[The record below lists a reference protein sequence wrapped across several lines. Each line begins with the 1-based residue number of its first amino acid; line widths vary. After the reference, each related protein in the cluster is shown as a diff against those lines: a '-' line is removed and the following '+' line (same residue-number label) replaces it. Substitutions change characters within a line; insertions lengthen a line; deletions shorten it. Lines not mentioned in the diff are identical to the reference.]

1 MPPKKNRGAVETKRP
16 KSGLAPGSASAGPAP
31 TGRAVTASGMPRRTG
46 AATPSAGA
54 AKIGKAPVKGKR
66 PGSGVGDCNQLLK
79 DAPPAERPNL
89 FMHKLR
95 LCSKSYDFSDLAS
108 DSLAKE
114 RKRATLLEICEFIN
128 APAKICCLVSENV
141 LAALFSM
148 IMANLMTLNEP
159 TTNGVEM
166 QQGSE
171 EEEPA
176 LFCEQAYAHMELVME
191 ILLRLVTK
199 GDTDA
204 KMMKKHLNTEFVSG
218 VLGCFTSRDPRL
230 REYLKTILHRV
241 YGRFMAY
248 RLFIRKA
255 IIDIF
260 FQFTYEDPRHAGI
273 GELLEILGSIING
286 FALPLKEE
294 HRQFLIKSLL
304 PLHKPANVQ
313 AYHPQLCYCI
323 VQFVEKDENL
333 SEIVMDHLLKWWPHT
348 NSQKQVLFLGEIEE
362 IVEIIA
368 ESEFKKIMVPLFQ
381 RVKKCLLSSHFQVAE
396 RALCLWQSPQILELI
411 RIHRSVI
418 IPIVYP
424 ALAHCRD
431 HWHASV
437 QSLGEQV
444 LDLYLDIDRPLIDE
458 CRQVLTVEL
467 AQQDTVRSERQARWK
482 MLEDA
487 AAKSKPGS

>member
-1 MPPKKNRGAVETKRP
+1 
-16 KSGLAPGSASAGPAP
+16 
-31 TGRAVTASGMPRRTG
+31 
-46 AATPSAGA
+46 
-54 AKIGKAPVKGKR
+54 
-66 PGSGVGDCNQLLK
+66 
-79 DAPPAERPNL
+79 
-89 FMHKLR
+89 
-95 LCSKSYDFSDLAS
+95 
-108 DSLAKE
+108 
-114 RKRATLLEICEFIN
+114 
-128 APAKICCLVSENV
+128 
-141 LAALFSM
+141 
-148 IMANLMTLNEP
+148 
-159 TTNGVEM
+159 
-166 QQGSE
+166 
-171 EEEPA
+171 
-176 LFCEQAYAHMELVME
+176 ME

-204 KMMKKHLNTEFVSG
+204 KMMKKHLNTEFVSAI
-218 VLGCFTSRDPRL
+218 LGCFTSRDPRL

-294 HRQFLIKSLL
+294 HRQFLIRSLL
-304 PLHKPANVQ
+304 PLHKPSNVQ

-323 VQFVEKDENL
+323 VQFVEKDERL
-333 SEIVMDHLLKWWPHT
+333 AEIVMQHLLKWWPHT

-368 ESEFKKIMVPLFQ
+368 EVEFTKIMIPLFE
-381 RVKKCLLSSHFQVAE
+381 RVAKCLQSSHFQVAE

-411 RIHRSVI
+411 RVHRGQI

-424 ALAHCRD
+424 ALVQCAQ
-431 HWHASV
+431 HWHQSV

-444 LDLYLDIDRPLIDE
+444 LELYLDCDKPLMDDCKKLHE
-458 CRQVLTVEL
+458 VEIANQAASKAKRAAEWKAL
-467 AQQDTVRSERQARWK
+467 EER
-482 MLEDA
+482 A
-487 AAKSKPGS
+487 AAGGR

>member
-1 MPPKKNRGAVETKRP
+1 M
-16 KSGLAPGSASAGPAP
+16 S
-31 TGRAVTASGMPRRTG
+31 RRTG
-46 AATPSAGA
+46 AVTPSTAAGGV
-54 AKIGKAPVKGKR
+54 KVGKAPVKGKR
-66 PGSGVGDCNQLLK
+66 PGSGVGDCNQFLK
-79 DAPPAERPNL
+79 DASAQERPNL

-95 LCSKSYDFSDLAS
+95 LCSKIYDFSDPES
-108 DSLAKE
+108 ETVAKE
-114 RKRATLLEICEFIN
+114 KKRSTLLEICEFIN
-128 APAKICCLVSENV
+128 APAKTCCLVSENV

-148 IMANLMTLNEP
+148 IMTNLMTLNEP

-176 LFCEQAYAHMELVME
+176 LFCEAAYSHMELVME

-204 KMMKKHLNTEFVSG
+204 KMMKKHLNTEFVSA

-304 PLHKPANVQ
+304 PLHKPANVA

-323 VQFVEKDENL
+323 VQFVEKDERL
-333 SEIVMDHLLKWWPHT
+333 AEIVMQHLLKWWPHT

-368 ESEFKKIMVPLFQ
+368 EGEFTKIMVPLFE
-381 RVKKCLLSSHFQVAE
+381 RVANRCLLSPHFQVAE

-411 RIHRSVI
+411 KQYRGVI

-424 ALAHCRD
+424 ALVVNGQ
-431 HWHASV
+431 HWHQSV

-444 LDLYLDIDRPLIDE
+444 LELYLDIDKPLIDE
-458 CRQVLTVEL
+458 CRQRHQEQISED
-467 AQQDTVRSERQARWK
+467 QQMKAAREAKWK
-482 MLEDA
+482 AIEEV
-487 AAKSKPGS
+487 AKTKKPVQ

>member
-1 MPPKKNRGAVETKRP
+1 M
-16 KSGLAPGSASAGPAP
+16 
-31 TGRAVTASGMPRRTG
+31 
-46 AATPSAGA
+46 
-54 AKIGKAPVKGKR
+54 KR
-66 PGSGVGDCNQLLK
+66 PGSGVDNANQLLK
-79 DAPPAERPNL
+79 DASAADRPNL
-89 FMHKLR
+89 FLHKLR
-95 LCSKSYDFSDLAS
+95 LCSKNYDFSDVEGETA
-108 DSLAKE
+108 AKE

-128 APAKICCLVSENV
+128 APAKICCLLAESV
-141 LAALFSM
+141 LDALFRM
-148 IMANLMTLNEP
+148 VLANLMSLNEP

-204 KMMKKHLNTEFVSG
+204 KMMKKHLNTEFVSAI
-218 VLGCFTSRDPRL
+218 LGCFTSRDPRL

-255 IIDIF
+255 IVDIF

-294 HRQFLIKSLL
+294 HRQFLVKSLL
-304 PLHKPANVQ
+304 PLHKPANVA

-323 VQFVEKDENL
+323 VQFVEKDEKL
-333 SEIVMDHLLKWWPHT
+333 AETVILHLLKWWPHT

-362 IVEIIA
+362 VVEITSEA
-368 ESEFKKIMVPLFQ
+368 EFDKIKRPLFE
-381 RVKKCLLSSHFQVAE
+381 RVAKCLLSSHFQVAE

-411 RIHRSVI
+411 RLHRNDI

-424 ALAHCRD
+424 ALVVNSQ
-431 HWHASV
+431 HWHQSV

-444 LDLYLDIDRPLIDE
+444 LDLYNDMDKPLVDE
-458 CRQVLTVEL
+458 CRQRHQEQVAKKEN
-467 AQQDTVRSERQARWK
+467 DTASRATKWK
-482 MLEDA
+482 ALEDMA
-487 AAKSKPGS
+487 SRKGR

>member
-1 MPPKKNRGAVETKRP
+1 MKV
-16 KSGLAPGSASAGPAP
+16 
-31 TGRAVTASGMPRRTG
+31 
-46 AATPSAGA
+46 
-54 AKIGKAPVKGKR
+54 GKAPVKGKR
-66 PGSGVGDCNQLLK
+66 PGSGVGDCNKPLK
-79 DAPPAERPNL
+79 DVSPAERPSL
-89 FMHKLR
+89 FMQKLA
-95 LCSKSYDFSDLAS
+95 LCSKSYDFSSPDA
-108 DSLAKE
+108 DVQAKE
-114 RKRATLLEICEFIN
+114 RKRATLLEICDFIN

-141 LAALFSM
+141 LSALFSM

-159 TTNGVEM
+159 TTNGVDNTP
-166 QQGSE
+166 GAASE

-204 KMMKKHLNTEFVSG
+204 KMMKKHLNTEFVSS

-304 PLHKPANVQ
+304 PLHKPANVA

-323 VQFVEKDENL
+323 VQFVEKDERL
-333 SEIVMDHLLKWWPHT
+333 AEIVMHHLLKWWPHT

-368 ESEFKKIMVPLFQ
+368 EAEFVKIMVPLFE
-381 RVKKCLLSSHFQVAE
+381 RVAKCLLSSHFQVAE

-411 RIHRSVI
+411 RQYRATI

-424 ALAHCRD
+424 ALVVNSQ

-444 LDLYLDIDRPLIDE
+444 LELYMDMDLPLIDE
-458 CRQVLTVEL
+458 CRKRHQEEQDQQEQVK
-467 AQQDTVRSERQARWK
+467 AMRMAKWK
-482 MLEDA
+482 AIEDQ
-487 AAKSKPGS
+487 AAKAKPGTN

>member
-1 MPPKKNRGAVETKRP
+1 MGGVEQQKRP
-16 KSGLAPGSASAGPAP
+16 KS
-31 TGRAVTASGMPRRTG
+31 RV
-46 AATPSAGA
+46 
-54 AKIGKAPVKGKR
+54 
-66 PGSGVGDCNQLLK
+66 GVGDCNQLLK
-79 DAPPAERPNL
+79 DASPADRPNL
-89 FMHKLR
+89 FMNKLR
-95 LCSKSYDFSDLAS
+95 LCSKSYDFSDPDS
-108 DSLAKE
+108 DTLAKE

-141 LAALFSM
+141 LAQLFAM
-148 IMANLMTLNEP
+148 IHANLMTLNEP

-166 QQGSE
+166 PQGSE

-176 LFCEQAYAHMELVME
+176 LFCEEAYAHMELVME
-191 ILLRLVTK
+191 SLLRLVTK

-204 KMMKKHLNTEFVSG
+204 KMMKKHLNTEFVSA

-294 HRQFLIKSLL
+294 HRQFLIRSLL
-304 PLHKPANVQ
+304 PLHKPANVS

-323 VQFVEKDENL
+323 VQFVEKDERL
-333 SEIVMDHLLKWWPHT
+333 SEMVMQHLLKWWPHT

-362 IVEIIA
+362 IVEIMP
-368 ESEFKKIMVPLFQ
+368 EPEFTKIMVPLFE
-381 RVKKCLLSSHFQVAE
+381 RVSKCLLSSHFQVAE

-411 RIHRSVI
+411 KQYRTTIV
-418 IPIVYP
+418 PIVYP
-424 ALAHCRD
+424 ALVVNSQ
-431 HWHASV
+431 HWHQSV
-437 QSLGEQV
+437 QTLGEQV
-444 LDLYLDIDRPLIDE
+444 LELYMDTDMALIEECKQKQDE
-458 CRQVLTVEL
+458 E
-467 AQQDTVRSERQARWK
+467 EARRGEAKVARDAKWK
-482 MLEDA
+482 QLEEA
-487 AAKSKPGS
+487 ANKARADGKT

>member
-1 MPPKKNRGAVETKRP
+1 VT
-16 KSGLAPGSASAGPAP
+16 PAAAAA
-31 TGRAVTASGMPRRTG
+31 TGVRRT
-46 AATPSAGA
+46 A
-54 AKIGKAPVKGKR
+54 VKGKR
-66 PGSGVGDCNQLLK
+66 PGSGVGDANQLLK
-79 DAPPAERPNL
+79 DASAADRPNL
-89 FMHKLR
+89 FLHKLR
-95 LCSKSYDFSDLAS
+95 LCSKNYDFSDPES
-108 DSLAKE
+108 DTAAKE

-128 APAKICCLVSENV
+128 APAKICCLLSESV

-148 IMANLMTLNEP
+148 VLANLMTLNEP

-204 KMMKKHLNTEFVSG
+204 KMMKKHLNTEFVSAI
-218 VLGCFTSRDPRL
+218 LGCFTSRDPRL

-304 PLHKPANVQ
+304 PLHKPANVA

-323 VQFVEKDENL
+323 VQFVEKDERL
-333 SEIVMDHLLKWWPHT
+333 AETVILHLLKWWPHT

-362 IVEIIA
+362 IVEITA
-368 ESEFKKIMVPLFQ
+368 EMEFTKIMSPLFE
-381 RVKKCLLSSHFQVAE
+381 RVAKCLYSSHFQVAE

-411 RIHRSVI
+411 RVHRAVI

-424 ALAHCRD
+424 ALIVNAQ
-431 HWHASV
+431 HWHQSV

-444 LDLYLDIDRPLIDE
+444 LELYNDMDKALIDD
-458 CRQVLTVEL
+458 CRTTHQETVARNE
-467 AQQDTVRSERQARWK
+467 ADRSDRDAKWK
-482 MLEDA
+482 ALEDA
-487 AAKSKPGS
+487 AKRR

>member
-1 MPPKKNRGAVETKRP
+1 M
-16 KSGLAPGSASAGPAP
+16 S
-31 TGRAVTASGMPRRTG
+31 RRTG
-46 AATPSAGA
+46 AVTPSGA
-54 AKIGKAPVKGKR
+54 AGSKVGKAPVKGKR

-79 DAPPAERPNL
+79 DATPADRPNL
-89 FMHKLR
+89 FMSKLR
-95 LCSKSYDFSDLAS
+95 LCSKPYDFSDLEGEPA
-108 DSLAKE
+108 AKE
-114 RKRATLLEICEFIN
+114 KKRATLLEICEFIN

-148 IMANLMTLNEP
+148 IITNLMTLNEP

-204 KMMKKHLNTEFVSG
+204 KMMKKHLNTEFVSA

-294 HRQFLIKSLL
+294 HRQFLERSLL
-304 PLHKPANVQ
+304 PLHKPANVA

-323 VQFVEKDENL
+323 VQFVEKEESL
-333 SEIVMDHLLKWWPHT
+333 SEVIMSKLLKWWPVT
-348 NSQKQVLFLGEIEE
+348 NSAKQVLFLGEIEE
-362 IVEIIA
+362 IVEIIQEEQFA
-368 ESEFKKIMVPLFQ
+368 TIMIPLFE
-381 RVKKCLLSSHFQVAE
+381 RVAKCLLSSHFQVAE
-396 RALCLWQSPQILELI
+396 RALCLWQSPQMLENI
-411 RIHRSVI
+411 RKYRADI
-418 IPIVYP
+418 IPIVHP
-424 ALAHCRD
+424 ALMANSN

-444 LDLYLDIDRPLIDE
+444 LELYNDMDPNLMKKCLRDYKE
-458 CRQVLTVEL
+458 NL
-467 AQQDTVRSERQARWK
+467 AAKEALATEKKAKWQAIEE
-482 MLEDA
+482 MA
-487 AAKSKPGS
+487 AANRG

>member
-1 MPPKKNRGAVETKRP
+1 M
-16 KSGLAPGSASAGPAP
+16 
-31 TGRAVTASGMPRRTG
+31 
-46 AATPSAGA
+46 TPSAAGA
-54 AKIGKAPVKGKR
+54 KVGKAPVKGKR

-79 DAPPAERPNL
+79 DASPADRPNL

-95 LCSKSYDFSDLAS
+95 LCSKSYDFSDPDS
-108 DSLAKE
+108 DTAAKE

-204 KMMKKHLNTEFVSG
+204 KMMKKHLNTEFVSA

-304 PLHKPANVQ
+304 PLHKPANVS

-323 VQFVEKDENL
+323 VQFVEKDERL
-333 SEIVMDHLLKWWPHT
+333 AEIVMQHLLKWWPHT

-362 IVEIIA
+362 IVEIVH
-368 ESEFKKIMVPLFQ
+368 EEFQKIMVPLFS
-381 RVKKCLLSSHFQVAE
+381 RVAKCLLSSHFQVAE

-411 RIHRSVI
+411 RQYRAEI

-424 ALAHCRD
+424 ALRKNAK

-444 LDLYLDIDRPLIDE
+444 LELYMDIDQPLVDE
-458 CRQVLTVEL
+458 CERSSKVDEAEMKEKTASREAAWKNLEAR
-467 AQQDTVRSERQARWK
+467 AQTAR
-482 MLEDA
+482 DR
-487 AAKSKPGS
+487 GGQ

>member
-1 MPPKKNRGAVETKRP
+1 MPPKKTRIGAAVEQQKRP
-16 KSGLAPGSASAGPAP
+16 KSGASP
-31 TGRAVTASGMPRRTG
+31 ASGVSVVGGATRATTAPRRAG
-46 AATPSAGA
+46 AVTPSAAGG
-54 AKIGKAPVKGKR
+54 KLGKAPVKGKR

-79 DAPPAERPNL
+79 DASPQERPNL

-95 LCSKSYDFSDLAS
+95 LCSKSYDFSDPDS
-108 DSLAKE
+108 DTAAKE

-141 LAALFSM
+141 LAQLFSM
-148 IMANLMTLNEP
+148 IMSNLMTLNEP

-166 QQGSE
+166 PQGSE

-176 LFCEQAYAHMELVME
+176 LFCEEAYAHMELVME
-191 ILLRLVTK
+191 SLLRLVTK

-204 KMMKKHLNTEFVSG
+204 KMMKKHLNTEFVSA

-294 HRQFLIKSLL
+294 HRQFLIRSLL
-304 PLHKPANVQ
+304 PLHKPANVA

-323 VQFVEKDENL
+323 VQFVEKDERL
-333 SEIVMDHLLKWWPHT
+333 SEIVMQHLLKWWPHV

-362 IVEIIA
+362 IVEIMP
-368 ESEFKKIMVPLFQ
+368 ESEFCKIMIPLFD
-381 RVKKCLLSSHFQVAE
+381 RVSKCLLSSHFQVAE

-411 RIHRSVI
+411 RQFRATI

-424 ALAHCRD
+424 ALVVNAQ
-431 HWHASV
+431 HWHQSV
-437 QSLGEQV
+437 QTLGEQV
-444 LDLYLDIDRPLIDE
+444 LELYMDTDKSLIDE
-458 CRQVLTVEL
+458 CQAKHEETL
-467 AQQDTVRSERQARWK
+467 AKEEAAKAERESVWK
-482 MLEDA
+482 KIEEKAA
-487 AAKSKPGS
+487 AAKK